1 MHMNYFCIKK
11 VYLVL
16 KDLVN
21 TYYYNNYLIR
31 FRFVYLFSIFLLKDL
46 KKKGKLVG
54 FIIPS
59 RKQQDILI
67 N

>member
-46 KKKGKLVG
+46 KKK
-54 FIIPS
+54 
-59 RKQQDILI
+59 R
-67 N
+67 